1 MNTVMS
7 TVQAVLVDLDDTL
20 YPQAEFLD
28 AAWQAVAEVAHERG
42 VDREKLLPA
51 LRATA
56 AEGSDRGHIIDRA
69 LSAAG
74 CPAEALGTLMKP
86 LLATFRAA
94 CPARLNPYPGV
105 VEALVRLRRRVPLA
119 LITDGEVN
127 GQGRKLCAL
136 GLAGAFDTVVFSDTW
151 GREFRKPHRRPFEVA
166 LERLAVTADN
176 AVMIGDRPD
185 KDIAGAAGLPMRAIR
200 VLTGEY
206 GRRPDHPG
214 TWMTA
219 ADFPTALGLLMPY
232 LPTGDRGAA
241 ATG

>member
-1 MNTVMS
+1 MTGM
-7 TVQAVLVDLDDTL
+7 VQAVLVDLDDTL
-20 YPQAEFLD
+20 YPQSEFLE
-28 AAWQAVAEVAHERG
+28 AAWQAVAALARERG
-42 VDREKLLPA
+42 VDSENLLTA

-56 AEGSDRGHIIDRA
+56 AKGSDRGRIIDRA
-69 LSAAG
+69 LAAIG
-74 CPAEALGTLMKP
+74 CPADAALLKP
-86 LLATFRAA
+86 LVAAFRAA
-94 CPARLNPYPGV
+94 CPPRLSPYPGV

-166 LERLAVTADN
+166 LRRLAVTAEG

-200 VLTGEY
+200 VRTGEY
-206 GRRPDHPG
+206 AHRPDHPG

-219 ADFPTALGLLMPY
+219 ADFPAALALLMPY
-232 LPTGDRGAA
+232 LPAGDRGAA
-241 ATG
+241 AAG